1 MSSVELKMHAP
12 GSVLGKIVAQKIEDV
27 SKRMSE
33 TQLGEVDPS
42 DRSFYDV
49 LSAGKALIAEIKKR
63 SPSKGLLRKNLDV
76 VAIARLYDRYASA
89 ISVVTDETF
98 FGGSLMM
105 LAKVRA
111 AVARPVMLKDFVIS
125 EFQIREARAYGAD
138 AVLLMC
144 SVLEKRSLA
153 ELYAVARSL
162 NMDALVEIRDELE
175 LDEALAA
182 GARIIGIN
190 NRDLA
195 TLAIDPHHALR
206 LAEKIPRGGGR
217 VRVAESGINTREDLV
232 RLDGA
237 VDAVLIGSAFMQ
249 AEDVEAKLRELSW

>member
-1 MSSVELKMHAP
+1 MSGVELKMHAP

-27 SKRMSE
+27 SRRMNE
-33 TQLGEVDPS
+33 TQLGELEPS
-42 DRSFYDV
+42 DRSFYEA
-49 LSAGKALIAEIKKR
+49 LKPGRALIAEIKKR

-76 VAIARLYDRYASA
+76 VALAKLYDRHAAA

-111 AVARPVMLKDFVIS
+111 AVSRPVMLKDFVLS

-138 AVLLMC
+138 AVLLMA
-144 SVLEKRSLA
+144 SVLGKSSLA

-162 NMDALVEIRDELE
+162 EMDALVEIRDEVELE
-175 LDEALAA
+175 EALAA

-195 TLAIDPHHALR
+195 TLAIDPQHAPR
-206 LAEKIPRGGGR
+206 LAEKIPREGHL
-217 VRVAESGINTREDLV
+217 RVAESGIATRADLL
-232 RLDGA
+232 RLDGI